1 MCFKRLE
8 INGIETIA
16 PDSENS
22 VIPENFMKPLLDKY
36 QKIIVLFDNDEPG
49 LKSAQKYK
57 NKYGF
62 EYVNLD
68 MSKDLSDSVK
78 DFGVEAVRDKL
89 FPLLKQAL

>member
-1 MCFKRLE
+1 LE

-22 VIPENFMKPLLDKY
+22 VIPENFMRPLLDKY

-49 LKSAQKYK
+49 LRSAKKYNK
-57 NKYGF
+57 KYGF
-62 EYVNLD
+62 NYINLD

-78 DFGVEAVRDKL
+78 DYGIEAVRNKL